1 MLGKALTVTITFPVV
16 APKGT
21 GTAILV
27 ELQLVGTPATP
38 LKVMELEPWDEP
50 KLVPVIVISD
60 PIVAEDADRLV
71 MLGTW
76 NTVNGPAVELPLGV
90 VTTTFPVVA
99 PAGTGTTMLVAV
111 QLVGVPAVPLNFT
124 VLVP

>member
-1 MLGKALTVTITFPVV
+1 M

-38 LKVMELEPWDEP
+38 LNVTELAPWDEP
-50 KLVPVIVISD
+50 KLVPVIVSSD
-60 PIVAEDADRLV
+60 PIVVEDAERLV

-76 NTVNGPAVELPLGV
+76 NTVNGPALELPFGV